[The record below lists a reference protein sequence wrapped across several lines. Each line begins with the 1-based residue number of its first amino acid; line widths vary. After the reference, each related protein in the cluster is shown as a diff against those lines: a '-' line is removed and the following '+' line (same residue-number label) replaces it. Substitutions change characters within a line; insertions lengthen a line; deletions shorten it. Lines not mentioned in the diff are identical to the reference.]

1 MSDSVNVQVI
11 IMKHLCLLFSLTE
24 SIYKLLLEQR
34 SEADTG
40 VRTPSGA
47 AVCGFVTGNKG
58 LGAGRPD
65 LGELQNYRPGPS
77 HPVTTRQRDC
87 GPFQWRNDGR
97 GEEEIPEFG
106 GPAPLHF
113 ISVSR

>member
-40 VRTPSGA
+40 VHTPSGA
-47 AVCGFVTGNKG
+47 AVCGFVTGSKG
-58 LGAGRPD
+58 LGAGHPD
-65 LGELQNYRPGPS
+65 LGELQKQARAIPS
-77 HPVTTRQRDC
+77 RNHKAK
-87 GPFQWRNDGR
+87 GQW
-97 GEEEIPEFG
+97 
-106 GPAPLHF
+106 PL
-113 ISVSR
+113 SVEKRW